1 LQPHSYGAARNR
13 AMRAYN
19 ARSCV
24 PHAKFS
30 SARAWT
36 HQLVDGTSRRTKV
49 EPATKSLTTSANYVE
64 RGCST
69 SSRNAPKCCLN
80 KRVNFRSSKASQY
93 VPLLSSSAT
102 EACTGKSD
110 NVLTPEGRYF
120 LSYDQS
126 GSFLGGRKRIPAL
139 PGLASLLGCHS
150 YWCTPPY
157 IVGIAPYLDTG

>member
-1 LQPHSYGAARNR
+1 
-13 AMRAYN
+13 MRAYN

-30 SARAWT
+30 SVRAWT

-69 SSRNAPKCCLN
+69 FSRNAPKCCLN

-102 EACTGKSD
+102 EVCASKSD
-110 NVLTPEGRYF
+110 TLVTT
-120 LSYDQS
+120 
-126 GSFLGGRKRIPAL
+126 LGPARQVSVFAHQENCQIGHSSRNTFL
-139 PGLASLLGCHS
+139 PGVSALSLLPVHTS
-150 YWCTPPY
+150 
-157 IVGIAPYLDTG
+157 VHRRE